1 MCVSVR
7 EKERGKEGKKD
18 RMISLFASSA
28 YPPGGLM
35 QGTVLRVCVCIC
47 VCGWMERGL
56 LTALDPIAEEG
67 PRDLLS
73 SVQSIMCERP
83 SL

>member
-7 EKERGKEGKKD
+7 EKERGKEGEKD

-35 QGTVLRVCVCIC
+35 QGTVCVFAYVCVA
-47 VCGWMERGL
+47 GWRGAYSQRW
-56 LTALDPIAEEG
+56 TP
-67 PRDLLS
+67 
-73 SVQSIMCERP
+73 
-83 SL
+83 

>member
-7 EKERGKEGKKD
+7 EKERGKEGEKD

-35 QGTVLRVCVCIC
+35 QGTVCVCVFAYVC
-47 VCGWMERGL
+47 VAGWRGAYAQRW
-56 LTALDPIAEEG
+56 TP
-67 PRDLLS
+67 
-73 SVQSIMCERP
+73 
-83 SL
+83 

>member
-7 EKERGKEGKKD
+7 EKERGKEGEKD

-35 QGTVLRVCVCIC
+35 QGTVCVCVCLHMC
-47 VCGWMERGL
+47 VWLDGEGLTHSAGPHSRG
-56 LTALDPIAEEG
+56 G
-67 PRDLLS
+67 P
-73 SVQSIMCERP
+73 P
-83 SL
+83 